1 MDLRLFF
8 YALRLYF
15 SAITYTFCVCNS
27 MQIEYD
33 TNKRLKTLLD
43 RKIDFADFPLVFV
56 SKISRE
62 RDPCKTERRWQIF
75 GYLGQEM
82 VFAVYTMRRK
92 EGYAANFRVLSMR
105 KVGKNERKETEF
117 KSRQPHGQRPGR

>member
-1 MDLRLFF
+1 
-8 YALRLYF
+8 
-15 SAITYTFCVCNS
+15 

-43 RKIDFADFPLVFV
+43 RKIDFADFPLVFS
-56 SKISRE
+56 SKISRQ
-62 RDPCKTERRWQIF
+62 RDPCDDEVRWQIF

-82 VFAVYTMRRK
+82 VFAVYTIRRK
-92 EGYAANFRVLSMR
+92 KGYANNYRVLSMR
-105 KVGKNERKETEF
+105 KVGRDERRKTEI